1 MCDSNLVP
9 VQTHDLVMERS
20 LILLA
25 LAWTV
30 SSKRIALLDLSSVRC
45 MLNGAEPVRA
55 TTLRSFAT
63 HFAACGLRLEA
74 LAPGYGMAETCI
86 LVSVNAVRPPTI
98 IRVETSTLFVEGNV
112 VVLDGIVEGG
122 DSNTSE
128 LVGCGHALC

>member
-1 MCDSNLVP
+1 MV
-9 VQTHDLVMERS
+9 
-20 LILLA
+20 LA
-25 LAWTV
+25 SAWTV
-30 SSKRIALLDLSSVRC
+30 SSKRIALIDLSSVRC

-63 HFAACGLRLEA
+63 HFVACGLRLEA

-98 IRVETSTLFVEGNV
+98 IRVDTSTLFVEGNV

>member
-1 MCDSNLVP
+1 M
-9 VQTHDLVMERS
+9 
-20 LILLA
+20 LLA

-30 SSKRIALLDLSSVRC
+30 SSERVALLDLSSVRC

-63 HFAACGLRLEA
+63 HFAACGLRLDA

-86 LVSVNAVRPPTI
+86 LVSVDAVRPPTI
-98 IRVETSTLFVEGNV
+98 IRVETSTLLVEGNV

-122 DSNTSE
+122 DGNTSE
-128 LVGCGHALC
+128 LVGCGHTLCLRQPYIPCRISALGSWQL

>member
-1 MCDSNLVP
+1 MV
-9 VQTHDLVMERS
+9 
-20 LILLA
+20 LA
-25 LAWTV
+25 SAWTV
-30 SSKRIALLDLSSVRC
+30 SSERITLVDLSSVRC

-98 IRVETSTLFVEGNV
+98 IRVEKSTLFVEGNV
-112 VVLDGIVEGG
+112 AVLDGFGEGG
-122 DSNTSE
+122 DGNTSE
-128 LVGCGHALC
+128 LVGCGHASC

>member
-1 MCDSNLVP
+1 MV
-9 VQTHDLVMERS
+9 
-20 LILLA
+20 LA
-25 LAWTV
+25 PAWTV
-30 SSKRIALLDLSSVRC
+30 SSKRIALVDLSSVRC
-45 MLNGAEPVRA
+45 MLNGSEPVRA

-98 IRVETSTLFVEGNV
+98 IRVDTSTLFVEGNV
-112 VVLDGIVEGG
+112 VVLDGIVESG
-122 DSNTSE
+122 DGNTSE

>member
-1 MCDSNLVP
+1 
-9 VQTHDLVMERS
+9 
-20 LILLA
+20 
-25 LAWTV
+25 
-30 SSKRIALLDLSSVRC
+30 

-98 IRVETSTLFVEGNV
+98 IRVDTSTLFVEGNV
-112 VVLDGIVEGG
+112 VILDGIVESG
-122 DSNTSE
+122 DGITSE
-128 LVGCGHALC
+128 LVGCGHALCCRTFHTLHAASQLLAPGSSRRGACLALGP

>member
-1 MCDSNLVP
+1 MV
-9 VQTHDLVMERS
+9 
-20 LILLA
+20 LA
-25 LAWTV
+25 PAWTV
-30 SSKRIALLDLSSVRC
+30 SSKRIALIDLSSVRC

-63 HFAACGLRLEA
+63 HFVACGLRLEA

-98 IRVETSTLFVEGNV
+98 IRVDTSTLFVEGNV
-112 VVLDGIVEGG
+112 VVLDGIVEGDDG
-122 DSNTSE
+122 NTSE